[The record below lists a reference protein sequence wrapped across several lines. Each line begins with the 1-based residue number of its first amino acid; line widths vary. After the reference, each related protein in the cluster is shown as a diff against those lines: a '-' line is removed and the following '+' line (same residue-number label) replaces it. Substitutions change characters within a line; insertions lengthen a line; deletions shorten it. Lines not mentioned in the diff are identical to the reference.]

1 MINENIFSNVIFFH
15 PETNKAYCN
24 PIIVTSFQEV
34 GLNQKVIDSIRKCR
48 ELDSLYDILTENNI
62 DTTKISLDYQINKDI
77 QEIINQNNWPRYTPY
92 LNSKKIKYLTSRPTN
107 TLIDMTIYNADS
119 IINPRKKDLE
129 RLLSMI
135 SRQMSTF
142 AYNRIFD
149 KNKCQYIVQN
159 HIAFY
164 KYTSHILELIGTNII
179 THDLLKNL
187 YTIITNNHNNQSDLS
202 AINVF
207 LGFQIIKFCE
217 YINNSYDRIPL
228 DNFVVNIASILNFLN
243 KVKGYNTFKNT
254 EIITNLSGIQDN
266 RLFLKLFTLCKTDPQ
281 SHLDAN
287 YDIIKLIMKRIMSD
301 GTLLHEFITE
311 HLGNSNNNIKIM
323 YRYSPGAINYDKE
336 INKLVYECLCTSYL
350 EVFDINTIKCLFL
363 YAESRN
369 KQSMEYKKLLQC
381 YKYKSINGGDA
392 TTQEIIKLCQGSREN
407 LSNKVIRD
415 IVKIYLIN
423 TNVCSY
429 TAFLLNLQNN
439 LNDMYSSKL
448 HQDLINILHLND
460 CTEIKTCDKFLVKNF
475 DSINILNSIN
485 SNIIDDFEQLK
496 SVSLYCC
503 SLLLNHYEKNRIA
516 TYCDTCLLNA
526 IEYFFHHL
534 KQYLLNQQQQQQQN
548 AYINSTMYSYLVVL
562 FKLISASY
570 SKNPSNKES
579 KYGLLVRLSYE
590 LSKNVCNKL
599 EFIELIFDECLISQ
613 PDFPKLL
620 KSLFNGSMKE
630 IVTFG
635 GKNNDTFL
643 RRSVSV
649 ILKNSSPLYL
659 VQRIRKVN
667 ELVNAY
673 LKEFGNEG
681 QEEIGNFVIE
691 CLIAT
696 FYNLSQENNNL
707 MQLVNFNHCLDL
719 LSLDIKPK
727 IMINY
732 EYATVNFQVY
742 ASIHIENCYKNHK
755 DKDFF
760 NNLLT
765 PKTPITLN
773 HDSHNNN
780 ITVKKPIVSH
790 MQIQKV
796 YYWFLNNS
804 RSANNAILNTF
815 NRIFMQPTYFES
827 TNERIMIPAKDKQ
840 ICAGLIT
847 TMVLFLW
854 SVRKSK

>member
-1 MINENIFSNVIFFH
+1 MINENMFSNVIFFH
-15 PETNKAYCN
+15 PQTNKAYCN
-24 PIIVTSFQEV
+24 PIIVTGFQEV
-34 GLNQKVIDSIRKCR
+34 GLSQKVIDSIRKCR

-62 DTTKISLDYQINKDI
+62 DTTKISLDYHINKDI

-92 LNSKKIKYLTSRPTN
+92 LNSKKIKYLTSRPTSAV
-107 TLIDMTIYNADS
+107 IDMTIYNAES

-135 SRQMSTF
+135 SRQISSF
-142 AYNRIFD
+142 AYHRIFD
-149 KNKCQYIVQN
+149 KSKCQQIVQN
-159 HIAFY
+159 HNGFY
-164 KYTSHILELIGTNII
+164 KYTGHILELIGTNII

-187 YTIITNNHNNQSDLS
+187 YKIISNNHNNPTDLS
-202 AINVF
+202 TINVF

-217 YINNSYDRIPL
+217 YINSSYDRIPL

-266 RLFLKLFTLCKTDPQ
+266 RLFLKLFTLCKTDPRN
-281 SHLDAN
+281 HLDAN

-311 HLGNSNNNIKIM
+311 HLDDSNNNLKIM
-323 YRYSPGAINYDKE
+323 YRYAPGEINYHKE

-350 EVFDINTIKCLFL
+350 EVFDINTVKCLFL

-369 KQSMEYKKLLQC
+369 KQSMEYKILLQC
-381 YKYKSINGGDA
+381 YKYKSVNGDGA
-392 TTQEIIKLCQGSREN
+392 TTQEIIKLCQENRKN
-407 LSNKVIRD
+407 LSDKVIRD
-415 IVKIYLIN
+415 IVKIYHIN
-423 TNVCSY
+423 TNICSY

-439 LNDMYSSKL
+439 LNNMHSSKL

-460 CTEIKTCDKFLVKNF
+460 CAEIKTCNKFRTDNF
-475 DSINILNSIN
+475 DSVNILNSIN
-485 SNIIDDFEQLK
+485 SNIIDNFEQLK

-503 SLLLNHYEKNRIA
+503 SLLLNHYENNRIA
-516 TYCDTCLLNA
+516 IYCDACLLNA
-526 IEYFFHHL
+526 IEYFSHHL
-534 KQYLLNQQQQQQQN
+534 RQYLLNQQQEQQN
-548 AYINSTMYSYLVVL
+548 AYINSTIYSYLVAL

-570 SKNPSNKES
+570 SKNPLNKES

-599 EFIELIFDECLISQ
+599 EFIELIFDECLINQ
-613 PDFPKLL
+613 PNFYKLL
-620 KSLFNGSMKE
+620 KSLFNNSMKE
-630 IVTFG
+630 IVTFS

-659 VQRIRKVN
+659 VQRIKKVD

-691 CLIAT
+691 CLIET
-696 FYNLSQENNNL
+696 FYNLSQECNNL
-707 MQLVNFNHCLDL
+707 MKLINFSNCLDL
-719 LSLDIKPK
+719 LSSDIKPK

-732 EYATVNFQVY
+732 KYATVNFQVY

-755 DKDFF
+755 DKEFF
-760 NNLLT
+760 NNLVVS
-765 PKTPITLN
+765 KTPITLN
-773 HDSHNNN
+773 HDNYNKV
-780 ITVKKPIVSH
+780 IVKKSILSH
-790 MQIQKV
+790 LSMQKV
-796 YYWFLNNS
+796 YYWMLNNS
-804 RSANNAILNTF
+804 RSANNTILNTF
-815 NRIFMQPTYFES
+815 NRIFMQPTYLES
-827 TNERIMIPAKDKQ
+827 QNERIIIPARDKQ
-840 ICAGLIT
+840 ICVCLIT
-847 TMVLFLW
+847 TMTLVLW
-854 SVRKSK
+854 SMRKSK